1 MYCPKCNCINH
12 YDNVFCIRCGAAL
25 TPKKEKTETQTTKEQ
40 STDNSTSH
48 NQNGNASYSQSGNAG
63 YSQTN
68 FSQSYAS
75 NAANPNMAS
84 PSMPPP
90 NYYRQNIAPISAK
103 SRGVAAVLCFWFG
116 FLGIH
121 RFYAGKILTG
131 LLWMFTLGL
140 FGFGSISDF
149 IMIAC
154 GSFKDCYGYKIK

>member
-12 YDNVFCIRCGAAL
+12 YDNVFCTRCGAVL
-25 TPKKEKTETQTTKEQ
+25 KPKKEETKTQETNDRNN
-40 STDNSTSH
+40 DNSVSH
-48 NQNGNASYSQSGNAG
+48 TQNGNANYTQNGNAN
-63 YSQTN
+63 YTQTT
-68 FSQSYAS
+68 FSQPYSNNSAS
-75 NAANPNMAS
+75 PNM
-84 PSMPPP
+84 PQQ
-90 NYYRQNIAPISAK
+90 NYYQQNIALISTK

-140 FGFGSISDF
+140 FGFGTISDF

-154 GSFKDCYGYKIK
+154 GSFKDYYGYKIK

>member
-12 YDNVFCIRCGAAL
+12 YDNVFCTRCGAVL

-40 STDNSTSH
+40 SSGNSTSYSQSGNANH
-48 NQNGNASYSQSGNAG
+48 SQNGNASYSQ
-63 YSQTN
+63 TT
-68 FSQSYAS
+68 FSQPYS
-75 NAANPNMAS
+75 NNMTSPNMAN
-84 PSMPPP
+84 PS
-90 NYYRQNIAPISAK
+90 YYQQNVAPISAK